1 MPSPIE
7 VNLAERSKLKV
18 NVRKEAAGATSL
30 TQRLEATTVGSHQ
43 TCMELTL
50 RVKTER
56 QLGFGG
62 RTLPPGRQGSHHGH
76 NTKAQK
82 RNGNILQ
89 VGIKMIY
96 ERNADLKKKN
106 SPPFSVAFED
116 GLGDSQ
122 EAHLHSI

>member
-1 MPSPIE
+1 MLSPIE

-18 NVRKEAAGATSL
+18 NVREKKAAGATSL

-43 TCMELTL
+43 TCTELTL
-50 RVKTER
+50 RAKTER

-62 RTLPPGRQGSHHGH
+62 RKLPPGRQGSHHGH

-106 SPPFSVAFED
+106 PHYF
-116 GLGDSQ
+116 L
-122 EAHLHSI
+122 

>member
-43 TCMELTL
+43 TCMEFTL

-62 RTLPPGRQGSHHGH
+62 RKLPPGRQGSHHGH

-82 RNGNILQ
+82 RNRNILQ
-89 VGIKMIY
+89 V
-96 ERNADLKKKN
+96 DL
-106 SPPFSVAFED
+106 
-116 GLGDSQ
+116 
-122 EAHLHSI
+122 

>member
-1 MPSPIE
+1 MLSPIE

-18 NVRKEAAGATSL
+18 SVWEKGSWQDFSNT
-30 TQRLEATTVGSHQ
+30 TLEATTVGSHQ
-43 TCMELTL
+43 TCTELTL

-62 RTLPPGRQGSHHGH
+62 RKLLPGRQGSHHGH

-96 ERNADLKKKN
+96 ERYAGLKKKFPTIFC
-106 SPPFSVAFED
+106 S
-116 GLGDSQ
+116 L
-122 EAHLHSI
+122 